1 MSWEANGFAD
11 LLRAFRQ
18 RAGLTQVRLADMSR
32 LGVRTIRDLERGRS
46 LRPHTQSI
54 QLLANALRLDEVSR
68 GEFERRAAGRSLLPE
83 PDYVPELPR
92 ALPSDTA
99 DFVGRSEEVVRA
111 RDSLNSN
118 QSAAAVV
125 IVLGPPGVGKTAL
138 AVHVAHGVTSSFPDG
153 QLFTDLQGAGPAPL
167 EPSDVLASFLRALG
181 VSGWAVPADLQE
193 RIALYRTRLADR
205 RVLIVLDNAAN
216 QSQVRPLL
224 PGCGQSGV
232 LVTSRGPQAGLVG
245 ASSLSLGVFEIT
257 DAVSLLAKV
266 AGPARVAAELE
277 TATTIAGLC
286 GCLPLA
292 VRIAAARLANRP
304 HWRLSDLAT
313 RLADE
318 RKRLDELG
326 VGDLEVRASFRLSYD
341 RLDPEAQA
349 VFRFMAMMEAPDLA
363 AWAIAALTDT
373 TVDEAERTAE
383 RLVDVHLLGVTADLR
398 YHMHDLLRVFGRECL
413 LRDESDSR
421 RARAVDRLL
430 DASLTLVMRADALLG
445 PTRPLCL
452 PKSEDE
458 VGPGAPLFASRA
470 ESMAW
475 LEAERPALV
484 RAALLAATQEQPA
497 RSWQLAAALSRFLLI
512 RTYWTDWQL
521 VNQAALA
528 AARRVSDRPAEI
540 QCLSDLAAIAYQQ
553 RRFADALALLEP
565 AVEMSRTVGDRLLE
579 CRCQTILGLV
589 YGDQHCVSEANVC
602 HERAL
607 LLSRQI
613 DSRYWMIRVLLNVGC
628 GYCSQKRYE
637 QAIDCL
643 QPSLALAREDV
654 DLHTQGLVLHSLGEV
669 YWRQGRVDDAINW
682 YRRSLLVREE
692 IGDRYGQ
699 GETLTS
705 LGHVYRDMSR
715 FDQASASYLQALAI
729 YRELKDE
736 SRRSELVR
744 CLAQLSAD

>member
-1 MSWEANGFAD
+1 MIASEW
-11 LLRAFRQ
+11 RASRTVLD
-18 RAGLTQVRLADMSR
+18 GPSTQVQLADISR

-54 QLLANALRLDEVSR
+54 QLLANALRLDEESKV
-68 GEFERRAAGRSLLPE
+68 EFERQAAGRSLLPE
-83 PDYVPELPR
+83 PGYVPELPR
-92 ALPSDTA
+92 ALPPDTA
-99 DFVGRSEEVVRA
+99 DFVGRSTEIA
-111 RDSLNSN
+111 SALDSLSSN
-118 QSAAAVV
+118 PSAAAVV

-138 AVHVAHGVTSSFPDG
+138 TVHVAHGVTSSFPDG

-181 VSGWAVPADLQE
+181 VSGWAVPAELQE

-205 RVLIVLDNAAN
+205 RVLIVLDNAASE
-216 QSQVRPLL
+216 SQVRPLL

-232 LVTSRGPQAGLVG
+232 LVTSRGPLAGLVG
-245 ASSLSLGVFEIT
+245 ASSLSLGVLEIT
-257 DAVSLLAKV
+257 DAVSLLEKV
-266 AGPARVAAELE
+266 AGPRRVTAELE
-277 TATTIAGLC
+277 MATTIAELC

-292 VRIAAARLANRP
+292 VRIAAGRLANRP
-304 HWRLSDLAT
+304 RWRLSDLAT

-318 RKRLDELG
+318 RRRLDELG

-341 RLDPEAQA
+341 RLDPEEQTA
-349 VFRFMAMMEAPDLA
+349 FRFMAMIDAPNLA
-363 AWAIAALTDT
+363 AWAIAALTGT

-413 LRDESDSR
+413 LQDESDSR

-430 DASLTLVMRADALLG
+430 DVSLTLVMRADALLG

-452 PKSEDE
+452 PEGEDE
-458 VGPGAPLFASRA
+458 PGPGAPLFASRA
-470 ESMAW
+470 ESIAW
-475 LEAERPALV
+475 LEAERPTLV
-484 RAALLAATQEQPA
+484 PAALLAATQEQPT

-512 RTYWTDWQL
+512 RTYWTDWRL

-528 AARRVSDRPAEI
+528 AARRVCDRRAEI

-553 RRFADALALLEP
+553 RRFGDALALLEP
-565 AVEMSRTVGDRLLE
+565 ALEMSRTINDRLIE

-589 YGDQHCVSEANVC
+589 HGDQHRMSEAIVC

-613 DSRYWMIRVLLNVGC
+613 DSRYWETRVLASLAY
-628 GYCSQKRYE
+628 GYRSEKRYE

-643 QPSLALAREDV
+643 RQSLALAREDG
-654 DLHTQGLVLHSLGEV
+654 DLHAQGLVLHCLAQV
-669 YWRQGRVDDAINW
+669 HWRQGRLDDAIHW
-682 YRRSLLVREE
+682 CRRSLLVLEE

-699 GETLTS
+699 GERSPRSVTS
-705 LGHVYRDMSR
+705 IGT
-715 FDQASASYLQALAI
+715 
-729 YRELKDE
+729 
-736 SRRSELVR
+736 
-744 CLAQLSAD
+744 